1 MVIFYSYV
9 SLPEGTL
16 GFLEQRGCGKPMVAL
31 FMGTII
37 QIVDRKSD
45 STSISESYIISRGLT
60 IPDTTFKYI

>member
-16 GFLEQRGCGKPMVAL
+16 GFLEQRGCGKPMVGL

-45 STSISESYIISRGLT
+45 STSISESYIISPGLT
-60 IPDTTFKYI
+60 IPDATFKQC